1 MASQRIEKPDLE
13 PKRGQVTPVSQTEAL
28 PDASH
33 EPEIEQEVLTASQW
47 RLMWWK
53 FRKHKIAFWSG
64 WLLLLLYGIAALC
77 EFLAPYPLEYRDV
90 EYAFAPPQPIRLVS
104 EEGLHLR
111 PFVYPI
117 RGERHPETLR
127 RIYFEDRNT
136 RLPIRFL
143 VRGEPYRFW
152 GLFTTDVH
160 LFGVEDGTM
169 HLLGADSLG
178 RDLLSRI
185 FYGARISLTIGLIGV
200 TLSFFLGLSIGAVSG
215 FYGGWIDNAVQRTIE
230 VVQSFPA
237 IPLWM
242 ALAAALPTTWS
253 PVQVYLGI
261 TVVLSLIGWTGLARQ
276 VRGKILS
283 LREEDFATAAILAG
297 ATRTRVM
304 WRHLLPS
311 FMSHIIVALT
321 LAVPAM
327 ILAETALS
335 FLGLGLRSPVTSWG
349 VLLTEA
355 QNVQAVAVHPWLL
368 TPVLFVIITVLAFNF
383 LGDGLRDAADP
394 YSR

>member
-1 MASQRIEKPDLE
+1 MPTDTNSGQNRDREMQDVVLDEELQQQGLE
-13 PKRGQVTPVSQTEAL
+13 
-28 PDASH
+28 
-33 EPEIEQEVLTASQW
+33 EQEVLTASQW

-53 FRKHKIAFWSG
+53 FRKHKLALWAAWF
-64 WLLLLLYGIAALC
+64 LFLLYAVAALC
-77 EFLAPYPLEYRDV
+77 DFLAPYPLDYRNID
-90 EYAFAPPQPIRLVS
+90 YAYAPPQPIRFVS
-104 EEGLHLR
+104 DEGLHLR
-111 PFVYPI
+111 PFVYALE
-117 RGERHPETLR
+117 GARHPETLR
-127 RIYFEDRNT
+127 KFYFEDREQ
-136 RLPIRFL
+136 RLPIRFF

-152 GLFTTDVH
+152 GTFSTDLH
-160 LFGVEDGTM
+160 FFGVEGTQPVF
-169 HLLGADSLG
+169 LLGSDSLG

-185 FYGARISLTIGLIGV
+185 LYGARISLTIGLIGV
-200 TLSFFLGLSIGAVSG
+200 TMSFFLGLTIGAISG
-215 FYGGWIDNAVQRTIE
+215 YYGGWIDHGIQRLIE
-230 VVQSFPA
+230 ILQSFPA

-242 ALAAALPTTWS
+242 ALAAALPNTWS
-253 PVQVYLGI
+253 PIQLYLGI
-261 TVVLSLIGWTGLARQ
+261 TVVLSLISWTGLARQ

-283 LREEDFATAAILAG
+283 LREEDFATAAILSG
-297 ATRTRVM
+297 ASQARVM

-368 TPVLFVIITVLAFNF
+368 TPMFFVIATVLAFNF